1 MPIQLYQFPISHYCE
16 KVRFALDYKGL
27 DYRTINLLPGR
38 HRLTTTKIGQ
48 GSSVPVISHEGNGVQ
63 GSAKIITYLDEN
75 FPDKPLTPMDPSRR
89 GEAIAWE
96 KWLDGEVGP
105 DVRLLSY
112 HALMQHPEV
121 LKGFFSDGV
130 SWWSRQLLRFGYKKI
145 VTKMRDHM
153 GIDDAGAE
161 AATARVRAAVERLH
175 GEYEQRS
182 FLVGGVFT
190 RADLAAAA
198 LLTPL
203 FRPENFL
210 LTWPDTPIEPLDSL
224 VEEMQPRLE
233 WAQRFY
239 RDFR

>member
-1 MPIQLYQFPISHYCE
+1 MSIQLYQFPISHYCE

-75 FPDKPLTPMDPSRR
+75 FPDKPLTPADPSRR
-89 GEAIAWE
+89 GEAVAWE
-96 KWLDGEVGP
+96 KWLDAEVGP
-105 DVRLLSY
+105 DVRLLAY
-112 HALMQHPEV
+112 HSLMQHPEV
-121 LKGFFSDGV
+121 LKSFFSDGV
-130 SWWSRQLLRFGYKKI
+130 SWWSRQVLRFGYRKI
-145 VTKMRDHM
+145 VAKMRDHM

-161 AATARVRAAVERLH
+161 AATTRVRAAVERLQ

-203 FRPENFL
+203 FRPDNFPL
-210 LTWPDTPIEPLDSL
+210 EWPATPIEPLDSL
-224 VEEMQPRLE
+224 VAEMEPRLE
-233 WAQRFY
+233 WARRFY
-239 RDFR
+239 REFR